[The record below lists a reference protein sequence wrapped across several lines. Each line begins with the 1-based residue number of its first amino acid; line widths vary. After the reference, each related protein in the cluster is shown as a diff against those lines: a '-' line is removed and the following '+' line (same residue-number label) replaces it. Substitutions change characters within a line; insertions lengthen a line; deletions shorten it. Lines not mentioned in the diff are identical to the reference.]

1 MNWQSLLSLIMLR
14 LKQVIG
20 LYAFVLIP
28 MWGFFFINNIF
39 LFGLWH
45 IFGIAPRSF
54 DVRSVVGI
62 FASWTMHG
70 DITHL
75 IGNSLTLLQILFLFG
90 LFENNA
96 YRTILKLI
104 VASGVMTWLLGS
116 PLSIHI
122 GASGLCFA
130 MLGFM
135 IGGALFARR
144 WGYFL
149 ACIIMGAGF
158 WFTIKQGLMPQQGIS
173 FAAHFGGLCAGL
185 LLGAN
190 SNHHYSKLATSYSY
204 TR

>member
-1 MNWQSLLSLIMLR
+1 MSWQSLLTLITVR
-14 LKQVIG
+14 IKQVIG
-20 LYAFVLIP
+20 LYGFVLIP
-28 MWGFFFINNIF
+28 MWGLFFINNIF
-39 LFGLWH
+39 LFGLWN

-54 DVRSVVGI
+54 DLSSMVGV

-75 IGNSLTLLQILFLFG
+75 MSNSFILLQILFLFG
-90 LFENNA
+90 LFESNA
-96 YRTILKLI
+96 YRTVLKLI
-104 VASGVMTWLLGS
+104 IASGIMTWLIGS

-135 IGGALFARR
+135 IGGAIFARR
-144 WGYFL
+144 WGYLL
-149 ACIIMGAGF
+149 ACIVMGAGF

-185 LLGAN
+185 LLGAT
-190 SNHHYSKLATSYSY
+190 SKHNYNNLTKCY
-204 TR
+204 

>member
-1 MNWQSLLSLIMLR
+1 MKWQPLFALVMAR

-28 MWGFFFINNIF
+28 MWGMFFLNKIA
-39 LFGLWH
+39 LFGLWN
-45 IFGIAPRSF
+45 IFGIVPRTF
-54 DVRSVVGI
+54 DLGSMVGV

-70 DITHL
+70 NFAHL
-75 IGNSLTLLQILFLFG
+75 LGNTLVLLQILFLFG

-104 VASGVMTWLLGS
+104 VASGIMTWVIAS
-116 PLSIHI
+116 PFTIHI

-130 MLGFM
+130 MLGYM
-135 IGGALFARR
+135 IGGAVFARR
-144 WGYFL
+144 WGYLL
-149 ACIIMGAGF
+149 ACIVMGTGY
-158 WFTIKQGLMPQQGIS
+158 WLTIKEGLMPQQGIS

-190 SNHHYSKLATSYSY
+190 SKHAY
-204 TR
+204 TRITKRF

>member
-1 MNWQSLLSLIMLR
+1 MNWQSFLSLIMTR

-28 MWGFFFINNIF
+28 MWVMFGLNKMV
-39 LFGLWH
+39 LFGLWNM
-45 IFGIAPRSF
+45 FGIVPRTL
-54 DVRSVVGI
+54 DLRSMIGVV
-62 FASWTMHG
+62 ASWTMHG
-70 DITHL
+70 NVMHL
-75 IGNSLTLLQILFLFG
+75 MGNTFVLLQILFLFG

-104 VASGVMTWLLGS
+104 VASGMMTWLIGS
-116 PLSIHI
+116 PFSIHI

-135 IGGALFARR
+135 IGGAVFARR
-144 WGYFL
+144 WGYLL
-149 ACIIMGAGF
+149 ACILMGAGY
-158 WFTIKQGLMPQQGIS
+158 WLTIKQGLMPQSGIS

-190 SNHHYSKLATSYSY
+190 SKHAY
-204 TR
+204 TVMAKRS

>member
-1 MNWQSLLSLIMLR
+1 MNWQSLLALIIAR

-20 LYAFVLIP
+20 LYAFVLVP
-28 MWGFFFINNIF
+28 MWGMFFLNKIA
-39 LFGLWH
+39 LFGLWN
-45 IFGIAPRSF
+45 IFGIVPRTL
-54 DVRSVVGI
+54 DLRSMVGV

-70 DITHL
+70 NFAHL
-75 IGNSLTLLQILFLFG
+75 LGNTLLLLQILFLFG

-104 VASGVMTWLLGS
+104 VASGMMTWLIAS

-130 MLGFM
+130 MLGYM
-135 IGGALFARR
+135 IGGAVFARR
-144 WGYFL
+144 WGYL
-149 ACIIMGAGF
+149 IACIVMGAGY
-158 WFTIKQGLMPQQGIS
+158 WLTIKQGLMPQQGIS

-190 SNHHYSKLATSYSY
+190 SKHAYIAINKRY
-204 TR
+204 